1 MDPDELKKLLEMA
14 EGVLA
19 SAERLRPGQNRATAL
34 QLIRDFVSKIS
45 FHLDRREFGDDL
57 TLPCPS
63 AQDLMAA
70 DNAAADA
77 DNI

>member
-14 EGVLA
+14 EGMLA
-19 SAERLRPGQNRATAL
+19 SAERLRPGQNRATAF

-45 FHLDRREFGDDL
+45 LHLDHREFGDHH
-57 TLPCPS
+57 PS

-70 DNAAADA
+70 GMRRG
-77 DNI
+77 